1 MELLYLASSTLHPHS
16 DEGEISRHLNEFT
29 HLFLPN
35 GVEIT
40 NLRDVPD
47 DTTMLICAK
56 SKIFKGIID
65 TNKVVSY
72 NGSIKLKKKNI

>member
-1 MELLYLASSTLHPHS
+1 
-16 DEGEISRHLNEFT
+16 
-29 HLFLPN
+29 
-35 GVEIT
+35 
-40 NLRDVPD
+40 LRDVPHD
-47 DTTMLICAK
+47 ATMLICAK